1 MRGSK
6 QRSYDWQHARAAK
19 WEVGMTDL
27 PKGWVSTTLKVV
39 VGPYESIDPRRQPER
54 KFRYVDIGSI
64 DNRTQRITD
73 PKEFLGREAP
83 SRARRVIKTNDVL
96 FATVRTYLKN
106 IAIVTED
113 LNDQLTTTGI
123 VPLRSNNA
131 ITPKYLFNWVRS
143 DRFISSISKSQS
155 GALYPAVSETQIL
168 GAEVAVPPLAEQTRI
183 VAKLDALNSRT
194 ASARDALDR
203 IPALIEKFR
212 TRVLA
217 LSFNGGLIGK
227 MESETTLP
235 ESRCWNLPAGWRWV
249 RFEEVATVAASL
261 VRPDSILD
269 LPHIAPNNIQSG
281 TAKLLSYR
289 TIEEDGVLSAKQRFY
304 PGQILYSKI
313 RPYLRKAVLVDF
325 DGACSADMYPI
336 NVGPQLEAKFLLYW
350 LVSEDFAQFSALRE
364 GRTVLPKINKKELNS
379 TPVPL
384 PPKEQQTEIVSRI
397 ETAFAWLTH
406 VSDQYTAASNQLPRL
421 DSSILQAAFRGE
433 LVPQNLN
440 DEPASILIERIKAE
454 SKAIKE
460 KTTSGRK
467 AAARPHKPIKRG
479 VNMANLIEVIKSK
492 GGWVSATHA
501 AQAVGIGDGATSDA
515 VEEFYNELRVH
526 LQNGHLEVERRG
538 NEDWLRLM
546 PIGEE

>member
-1 MRGSK
+1 MS
-6 QRSYDWQHARAAK
+6 
-19 WEVGMTDL
+19 DL
-27 PKGWVSTTLKVV
+27 PKGWASTTLKTVV
-39 VGPYESIDPRRQPER
+39 APYESIDPRRQPER

-64 DNRTQRITD
+64 DNRIQKITE

-83 SRARRVIKTNDVL
+83 SRARRVMKTDDVL

-106 IAIVTED
+106 IALVTED
-113 LNDQLTTTGI
+113 LDGELTTTGI

-143 DRFISSISKSQS
+143 DRFIASISKSQS
-155 GALYPAVSETQIL
+155 GTLYPAVSETDIL
-168 GAEVAVPPLAEQTRI
+168 DAKISVPPLTEQKRI
-183 VAKLDALNSRT
+183 VAKLDELNSRT
-194 ASARDALDR
+194 ASARDALDY

-227 MESETTLP
+227 IESETTLP
-235 ESRCWNLPAGWRWV
+235 ESRCWNLPADWRWV

-261 VRPDSILD
+261 VRPDSILA

-281 TAKLLSYR
+281 TTKLLSYQ
-289 TIEEDGVLSAKQRFY
+289 TIGEDGVTSAKQRFY

-336 NVGPQLEAKFLLYW
+336 NVGSQLEAKFLLYW

-379 TPVPL
+379 TPLPL
-384 PPKEQQTEIVSRI
+384 PPKEQQAEIVRRI
-397 ETAFAWLTH
+397 ETAFAWLDR
-406 VSDQYTAASNQLPRL
+406 VSDEYTAASNQLSRL
-421 DSSILQAAFRGE
+421 DASILQKAFRGE

-440 DEPASILIERIKAE
+440 DEPASILIERIKTE
-454 SKAIKE
+454 SEAIKE
-460 KTTSGRK
+460 KTSSGRK

-479 VNMANLIEVIKSK
+479 EKMANLIEVMKSK
-492 GGWVSATHA
+492 EGWVSASYA
-501 AQAVGIGDGATSDA
+501 AQALGVGDGATSDA
-515 VEEFYNELRVH
+515 VEEFYNELRIH
-526 LQNGHLEVERRG
+526 LQNGDLEVERRG

-546 PIGEE
+546 PISEE